1 MYWILLDNYIVL
13 LSCFP
18 TIASHVLLL
27 SLLWW
32 HSCLGTVLFTTFNVF
47 MPQLLAGDGWRR
59 PAMELLWAESAC
71 LHRLSQILGH
81 CLKHNNNVL
90 KASMPGP
97 GKKIFVIMQEVVFVL
112 NFNKEA
118 YPKKKTAKFRT
129 HVKTLSPYLPCTL
142 IWTEKSL
149 DIL

>member
-81 CLKHNNNVL
+81 CLKHNTNFV

-112 NFNKEA
+112 NFNKCNCPPFNYNRLLYYMENFITIPRSGEESA
-118 YPKKKTAKFRT
+118 QLFM
-129 HVKTLSPYLPCTL
+129 
-142 IWTEKSL
+142 
-149 DIL
+149 